1 MSHDAVTLEA
11 QLAEARSNNAQL
23 QGEVEKLNDTVFS
36 KTFRA
41 PSAWAEREVKYK
53 MEKKDW
59 DTQVELPAEAP
70 FRHYIDSV
78 MPSIRA

>member
-1 MSHDAVTLEA
+1 MHVAETLET
-11 QLAEARSNNAQL
+11 QLAETKTRNAQL

-59 DTQVELPAEAP
+59 DTQVTLLAPSMHELYVHD
-70 FRHYIDSV
+70 RQRGS
-78 MPSIRA
+78 R

>member
-1 MSHDAVTLEA
+1 MHNAVTLEA

-23 QGEVEKLNDTVFS
+23 QSEVEKLNDTVFS

-59 DTQVELPAEAP
+59 DTQVEQFLEHGACKYGVHFVDA
-70 FRHYIDSV
+70 SC
-78 MPSIRA
+78 A

>member
-1 MSHDAVTLEA
+1 MVHDAVTLEA
-11 QLAEARSNNAQL
+11 QLAEARSNNARL

-59 DTQVELPAEAP
+59 DTQVESPAEHLYLHP
-70 FRHYIDSV
+70 DSETKY
-78 MPSIRA
+78 PA

>member
-1 MSHDAVTLEA
+1 MVRDAVTLEA
-11 QLAEARSNNAQL
+11 QLAKTRSQNAQL

-59 DTQVELPAEAP
+59 DIQVDLPAEKPYRAP
-70 FRHYIDSV
+70 
-78 MPSIRA
+78 

>member
-1 MSHDAVTLEA
+1 MMHGAVTLEA

-59 DTQVELPAEAP
+59 DIQVELSAEHLHHAP
-70 FRHYIDSV
+70 
-78 MPSIRA
+78 

>member
-1 MSHDAVTLEA
+1 MLHDAVTLEA

-59 DTQVELPAEAP
+59 DTQVELRAEAP
-70 FRHYIDSV
+70 FCA
-78 MPSIRA
+78 P